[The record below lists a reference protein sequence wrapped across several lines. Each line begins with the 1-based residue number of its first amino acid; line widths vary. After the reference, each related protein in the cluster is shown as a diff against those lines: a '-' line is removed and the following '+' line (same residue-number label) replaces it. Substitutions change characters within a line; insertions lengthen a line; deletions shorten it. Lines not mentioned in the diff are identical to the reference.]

1 MGFLDTLL
9 GRSPAVQPDLDVL
22 FAIPSA
28 ALTLQ
33 AALDLAPTGAG
44 AVCFKAAEGA
54 AAAQSEIDI
63 RALLDLDPT
72 VAVSVSHDEFGFTWI
87 TCTQSAVDLA
97 ALVTGLHAINATLSD
112 AGFGPSL
119 LCTVIGFH
127 SPDPHTGPD
136 PDAGP
141 GPGSVPAPD
150 GQALHR
156 VGLVYLFKRGTVY
169 PFAPA
174 GGSDGT
180 QRRDTALEM
189 QIRAALAGELPIEPD
204 LQRWFP
210 IWNAPLP

>member
-9 GRSPAVQPDLDVL
+9 GRTTPVQPDLDVL

-28 ALTLQ
+28 AYTLQ
-33 AALDLAPTGAG
+33 AALDLAPTGVG

-54 AAAQSEIDI
+54 AAARSEAEI

-72 VAVSVSHDEFGFTWI
+72 LDVTVSHDEFAFTWI
-87 TCTQSAVDLA
+87 TCTQTVVDLS

-119 LCTVIGFH
+119 LCTVVGFR
-127 SPDPHTGPD
+127 
-136 PDAGP
+136 
-141 GPGSVPAPD
+141 APD
-150 GQALHR
+150 TDVDVEAPHR

-169 PFAPA
+169 PFAPT
-174 GGSDGT
+174 GG

-204 LQRWFP
+204 LERWFP
-210 IWNAPLP
+210 VWNAPVP